1 MSNTKS
7 TFQQKAYDYIKSQ
20 ILNLGYKPGMVIT
33 DTQIASELNISRTP
47 VREAFHRLENEGML
61 ISEAH
66 RGWRVYTLS
75 LEDIHEIFDIK
86 VVLEG
91 MIARSAAECENEKL
105 RNMLKQTLEEM
116 KEATNNNDPKAWYDA
131 DVALHDTLFEMTSN
145 DRAYRIITNLNDQW
159 HRVRIGFAALE
170 GRMERST
177 NEHIAFVEAIMER
190 DGDEAERQMR
200 IHLNNVRGEL
210 VRLLENFV
218 LPFVEEGV

>member
-1 MSNTKS
+1 MGNTKS

-33 DTQIASELNISRTP
+33 DTQIAAELKISRTP

-61 ISEAH
+61 TSEAH

-75 LEDIHEIFDIK
+75 LDDIHEIFDIK

-91 MIARSAAECENEKL
+91 MLARNAAECEDEKL
-105 RNMLKQTLEEM
+105 RTTLENSLEKM
-116 KEATNNNDPKAWYDA
+116 IEATENKDPEDWYDA
-131 DVALHDTLFEMTSN
+131 DVLLHDTLFEMNSN
-145 DRAYRIITNLNDQW
+145 DRAYRIISNLNDQW

-177 NEHIAFVEAIMER
+177 KEHIAFVQAILAR
-190 DGDEAERQMR
+190 DGDEAEHQMR
-200 IHLNNVRGEL
+200 IHMNNVREEL
-210 VRLLENFV
+210 VRLLEKLV